1 MRIKKSCFTAGIV
14 GCAMAAILLLT
25 LTGCAGPS
33 GGSSAGDNGG
43 VFAAQDDYIYYPQ
56 YECYYSASRH
66 QYAYREGNQWVSR
79 SEMHG
84 VPTAVLRTSP
94 SVPMNFHDSPAQH
107 HETVAKQYPKN
118 WTPSGGGQDQDRK

>member
-1 MRIKKSCFTAGIV
+1 
-14 GCAMAAILLLT
+14 
-25 LTGCAGPS
+25 
-33 GGSSAGDNGG
+33 

-66 QYAYREGNQWVSR
+66 QYAYREGDQWVSR
-79 SEMHG
+79 PEMRG

-94 SVPMNFHDSPAQH
+94 SVPMSFHDSPAQH

-118 WTPSGGGQDQDRK
+118 WTPSSSQPDQSRK